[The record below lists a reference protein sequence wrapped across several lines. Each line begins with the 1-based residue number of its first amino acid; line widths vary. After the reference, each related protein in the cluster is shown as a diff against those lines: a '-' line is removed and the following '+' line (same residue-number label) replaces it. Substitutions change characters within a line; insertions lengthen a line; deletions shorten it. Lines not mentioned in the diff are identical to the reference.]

1 MRKELLE
8 GLSEEQIAKIKE
20 CNNDQEILEIA
31 KEEGIELNEEQ
42 LEAVS
47 GGSSCF
53 SAGNPSCPNCN
64 FNGPQVYV
72 KNGHGKDQDVF
83 CRQCGTYIKTV

>member
-1 MRKELLE
+1 MREELLK
-8 GLSEEQIAKIKE
+8 GLTDEQIKRIKA
-20 CNNDQEILEIA
+20 CKNNEEILKVA

-42 LEAVS
+42 LEAVT

-53 SAGNPSCPNCN
+53 SAGNPSCPKCN

-72 KNGHGKDQDVF
+72 KNGNGKDQDVY